1 MKLTITGLMR
11 GKNKDKKDFTIIHG
25 TTGFSQYESENNEV
39 EGVKTTNVYTYL
51 DCGILRVGDVIDLQY
66 EPGFNG
72 TATLVGYDVVAPFK
86 DTNENVKNA
95 DVAASAKK

>member
-1 MKLTITGLMR
+1 MKLTITGIMR

-25 TTGFSQYESENNEV
+25 TTAFSQYESENNDTS
-39 EGVKTTNVYTYL
+39 GVKTINIYTYL
-51 DCGILRVGDVIDLQY
+51 DCSILCVGDVVDLQY

-86 DTNENVKNA
+86 AANETVNNA
-95 DVAASAKK
+95 GTTASAKK